1 MTVEDPPGEVC
12 LVLLSS
18 DSAEIRWSKRPPRRG
33 QRVKNQRGDVLFVTE
48 VLPSGLNTYTVT
60 GVGAQAFLEDLRGR
74 SSTELVS
81 DLLSA
86 ARRALRSHEGSSHDT
101 VRKRPRALD
110 RSDDWFDKYLEI
122 SFENRRLR
130 DLERGDTI
138 ENSSLGGL
146 PRQDGGDAECG
157 VPRA

>member
-1 MTVEDPPGEVC
+1 MMVEGPPGEVC

-33 QRVKNQRGDVLFVTE
+33 QRVKNQRGDVSFVTE

-60 GVGAQAFLEDLRGR
+60 CVGAQAFLEDLRSR

-86 ARRALRSHEGSSHDT
+86 ARRALRSHEGVAHDT
-101 VRKRPRALD
+101 VPKRPRALD

-130 DLERGDTI
+130 DLERSDTI
-138 ENSSLGGL
+138 ANSSPGEL
-146 PRQDGGDAECG
+146 PRQGGEDAECG
-157 VPRA
+157 VRRA